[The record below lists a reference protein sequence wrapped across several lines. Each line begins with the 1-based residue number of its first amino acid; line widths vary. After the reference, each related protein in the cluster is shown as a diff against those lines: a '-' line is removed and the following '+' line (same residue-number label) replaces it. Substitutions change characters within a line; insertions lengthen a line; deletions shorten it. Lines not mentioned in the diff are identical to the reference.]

1 MCRTCGS
8 MSNAELNQEFHWML
22 QCQLPNTVMDQMLLR
37 VIVIVTATN
46 IMTAVMI
53 SIFYA
58 QPVGLIHSTNASDI
72 I

>member
-1 MCRTCGS
+1 MPTAKHS
-8 MSNAELNQEFHWML
+8 H
-22 QCQLPNTVMDQMLLR
+22 QMLLR

-58 QPVGLIHSTNASDI
+58 QPVGSIHSTNASDI